1 VSFAAG
7 HVKRNPTTGEVAVR
21 THFSD
26 DTPEVAHMAW
36 LVATLNIGA
45 RTARTSDVQA
55 WEDLYIPANS

>member
-1 VSFAAG
+1 MTYSIG

-21 THFSD
+21 TQFSD

-36 LVATLNIGA
+36 LIATTNIGA

-55 WEDLYIPANS
+55 WDDLYIPGS